1 VEFVFGSTIGYEA
14 ICVMISPHSRCSF
27 FGYRYLLS
35 SPPMF
40 LTMFR
45 REKTTPK
52 MSLAS
57 SSLDRAFRPPTIV
70 SSLLTVLISDCGRTP
85 LVELEIG
92 RGVHRREY
100 THSARVD

>member
-1 VEFVFGSTIGYEA
+1 MKLVVDVSLNPRTTVSGAF
-14 ICVMISPHSRCSF
+14 
-27 FGYRYLLS
+27 YLLS

-57 SSLDRAFRPPTIV
+57 SSLDRAFRPPTMV
-70 SSLLTVLISDCGRTP
+70 SSLLMVLISDCGRWP
-85 LVELEIG
+85 LVELEMG

-100 THSARVD
+100 THSA

>member
-1 VEFVFGSTIGYEA
+1 MKLVVKFSL
-14 ICVMISPHSRCSF
+14 
-27 FGYRYLLS
+27 YRRIVLSGAYYLLS

-57 SSLDRAFRPPTIV
+57 SSLDRAFRPPTMV
-70 SSLLTVLISDCGRTP
+70 SSLLTVLISDCGRWP
-85 LVELEIG
+85 FVELEMG

-100 THSARVD
+100 THSAKPC

>member
-1 VEFVFGSTIGYEA
+1 MKLINPCQLSCNRFAFGS
-14 ICVMISPHSRCSF
+14 
-27 FGYRYLLS
+27 RYLLS

-52 MSLAS
+52 INFAS
-57 SSLDRAFRPPTIV
+57 SSLDRAFRPPTMV
-70 SSLLTVLISDCGRTP
+70 SSLLTVLISDWGRAP

-92 RGVHRREY
+92 RGVHLREY
-100 THSARVD
+100 THSASLVSEREEL